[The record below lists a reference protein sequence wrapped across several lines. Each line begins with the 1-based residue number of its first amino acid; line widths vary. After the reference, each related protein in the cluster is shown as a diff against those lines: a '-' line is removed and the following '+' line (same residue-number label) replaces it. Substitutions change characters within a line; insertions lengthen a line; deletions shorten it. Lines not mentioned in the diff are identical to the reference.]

1 MVYADIKLAKGEELE
16 GFNYL
21 GFGGLLLIFLSSFIF
36 FLSNKARLF
45 FKNNFDLKIILIM
58 TLITALSLSNNI
70 SFGSY
75 DIIQIPFNKILYG
88 FFSIIR
94 SSGRLFWVV
103 NYLIIFISI
112 IIIFKCFNK
121 RKSIAVLSLIL
132 IVQLFDT
139 FNGLKDYIGLK
150 KIITS
155 ENFLKDKFWN
165 ENKEIKK
172 VLTTH
177 VSNYNKYF
185 DTFAPFL
192 EENKIKKTNLVK
204 SARID
209 RKKAAD
215 NRYKLY
221 DELRNKKISE
231 DTIYV
236 IDNIGHLLTLKKYL
250 KMMM

>member
-1 MVYADIKLAKGEELE
+1 M
-16 GFNYL
+16 
-21 GFGGLLLIFLSSFIF
+21 
-36 FLSNKARLF
+36 
-45 FKNNFDLKIILIM
+45 
-58 TLITALSLSNNI
+58 
-70 SFGSY
+70 
-75 DIIQIPFNKILYG
+75 
-88 FFSIIR
+88 
-94 SSGRLFWVV
+94 FWVV

-121 RKSIAVLSLIL
+121 QKSITILSLIL

-185 DTFAPFL
+185 DTFAPF
-192 EENKIKKTNLVK
+192 
-204 SARID
+204 
-209 RKKAAD
+209 
-215 NRYKLY
+215 
-221 DELRNKKISE
+221 
-231 DTIYV
+231 
-236 IDNIGHLLTLKKYL
+236 
-250 KMMM
+250 